1 MDGEAPRFRD
11 NHRVARVTG
20 DPTGRRRLGRRRPLR
35 RGARRAG
42 HTVPRCRRAD
52 AVRCRGVARSVH
64 LREGALM
71 HEGAYRF
78 VADTVRQLE
87 PRRCVIELGSRT
99 VAGDWPFSGPVRPLF
114 GDAAY
119 VGVDIADGPNVDL
132 VADAAHWPVPGL
144 AWLGTGWMQHFV
156 SDGVDTVVCCE
167 TLEHTPDAEA
177 ICRNAHRM
185 LMTGGVF
192 LVTAAGDGRGEHS
205 AVDGGPLRD
214 GEFYRNV
221 DRYHLETWLEMFHF
235 RMIDTATPGD
245 IYAIAVK

>member
-1 MDGEAPRFRD
+1 
-11 NHRVARVTG
+11 
-20 DPTGRRRLGRRRPLR
+20 
-35 RGARRAG
+35 
-42 HTVPRCRRAD
+42 
-52 AVRCRGVARSVH
+52 
-64 LREGALM
+64 
-71 HEGAYRF
+71 
-78 VADTVRQLE
+78 
-87 PRRCVIELGSRT
+87 
-99 VAGDWPFSGPVRPLF
+99 
-114 GDAAY
+114 
-119 VGVDIADGPNVDL
+119 
-132 VADAAHWPVPGL
+132 
-144 AWLGTGWMQHFV
+144 MQHFV